1 MKPSQ
6 FFKAAIVS
14 LATLG
19 VVMPQAGVLAAA
31 ESRAP
36 ARSTVRIA
44 RTGEVADVTL
54 AKDGTFAGRVVDHGG
69 MPLADAEVVV
79 RQGQREVAR
88 TRTDAKG
95 AFAVKNARDG
105 VYEVAAGKTKG
116 RFHLWTSETAP
127 KVSREQALLVM
138 GENGARG
145 QYGAVDPAL
154 LLLTA
159 AVIASVILAA
169 IAVDKIDNLQDDVDG
184 LQDQVN
190 KIQQSL

>member
-1 MKPSQ
+1 MKPFQ
-6 FFKAAIVS
+6 FLKVAIVS

-19 VVMPQAGVLAAA
+19 VVLPQAGVLAAA

-36 ARSTVRIA
+36 ARSSVRIV
-44 RTGEVADVTL
+44 RTGDVADVTL
-54 AKDGTFAGRVVDHGG
+54 ARDGTFAGRVVDHGG
-69 MPLADAEVVV
+69 MPLANAEVVV

-88 TRTDAKG
+88 TKTDAKG
-95 AFAVKNARDG
+95 AFTVKNARDG
-105 VYEVAAGKTKG
+105 VYEVAAGKTEG
-116 RFHLWTSETAP
+116 RFHLWTSDTAP
-127 KVSREQALLVM
+127 KISRDQALLVM

-159 AVIASVILAA
+159 AVIAAVILSA
-169 IAVDKIDNLQDDVDG
+169 IAVDKIDNLQNDVDG

>member
-105 VYEVAAGKTKG
+105 VYEVAAGKTEG